1 MLSSLGCSDLLLNT
15 SSILQ
20 PLTISTSERLGTNLR
35 ALAEISETQ
44 EGTKSGVSPP
54 SSLSQRAPSRIS
66 AVLHSQRA
74 SPFVPWSSL
83 PGGHCR
89 GPWGL
94 QGVLLTLLAS
104 VVLASAAP
112 AGLYAVSYLYLLTFL
127 CWGHACTQM
136 VVRGH
141 FQSRLSPFT
150 VWYQRWNSACQAWQ
164 PGP

>member
-1 MLSSLGCSDLLLNT
+1 MRKGGTDRQRKGRSRTGAMSPWDPTGLLSFLDLCMLSSLGCSDLLLNT

-54 SSLSQRAPSRIS
+54 SSLSQTAPSRIS
-66 AVLHSQRA
+66 AVRHSQRA
-74 SPFVPWSSL
+74 SPFIPWSSL

-104 VVLASAAP
+104 VALASAAL

-127 CWGHACTQM
+127 C
-136 VVRGH
+136 
-141 FQSRLSPFT
+141 
-150 VWYQRWNSACQAWQ
+150 
-164 PGP
+164 